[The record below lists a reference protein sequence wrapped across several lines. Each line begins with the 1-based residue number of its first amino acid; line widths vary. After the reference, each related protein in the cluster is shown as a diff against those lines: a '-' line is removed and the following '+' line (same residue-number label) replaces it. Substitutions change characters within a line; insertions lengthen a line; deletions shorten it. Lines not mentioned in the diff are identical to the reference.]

1 METYQTQLM
10 FKHFCWHLGFFPL
23 AQKLTFSS
31 ENQPKPSL
39 SCNQARLSTSPDRE
53 LQWGVDRVG
62 LLPPPALPCTFPR
75 TEACEYW
82 NTWIIL
88 LSWVFLWL
96 ALVSQS
102 TRFEPKAKTSYS
114 ILARLLDLRLL
125 HLRREDAIKLL
136 SCSAH
141 LRTEN
146 TGEYPCIRSSQE
158 RRKQESSSTSS
169 PGWVCFYWGKW
180 ENRTW
185 NKIWIKNTTDV
196 RYKDI
201 IKECLIFQSAVELA
215 KRRDMVQW
223 ARWWWLD

>member
-39 SCNQARLSTSPDRE
+39 SCNQARLSTSPHRE

-102 TRFEPKAKTSYS
+102 THELNQRQNSFYSCQTSGHN
-114 ILARLLDLRLL
+114 LRLL
-125 HLRREDAIKLL
+125 HLRRKGVINTLA
-136 SCSAH
+136 CSPR
-141 LRTEN
+141 LRAEHA
-146 TGEYPCIRSSQE
+146 GEYPCIRCSQDSK
-158 RRKQESSSTSS
+158 KQEPS
-169 PGWVCFYWGKW
+169 YH
-180 ENRTW
+180 
-185 NKIWIKNTTDV
+185 
-196 RYKDI
+196 
-201 IKECLIFQSAVELA
+201 IFLKMSVL
-215 KRRDMVQW
+215 
-223 ARWWWLD
+223 LLG